1 VAKATALLDR
11 GRPWKSLYPSAAG
24 EVKAWSRFKKDFKF
38 TPILIECYLRDHER
52 EIKGQLDRRGV
63 SKYGMI
69 TVEIKLY
76 EWKSWH
82 ALQLADYEYMA
93 EGCPEDLDSTDR
105 RWVITL
111 YPDGTYGQKKF
122 DDPNDLRIFLAAAS
136 HGPDH
141 PAVFAWLNTHRR

>member
-1 VAKATALLDR
+1 MKSRETLIRLKKFQVDEKRRKVAQIEAMIAEFDR
-11 GRPWKSLYPSAAG
+11 IAG
-24 EVKAWSRFKKDFKF
+24 
-38 TPILIECYLRDHER
+38 DHER

-63 SKYGMI
+63 SKYGLI

-76 EWKSWH
+76 DWKSWH
-82 ALQLADYEYMA
+82 GLQLADYEYMA

-122 DDPNDLRIFLAAAS
+122 DDPNDLRIFLAAAKYGLDS
-136 HGPDH
+136 E
-141 PAVFAWLNTHRR
+141 AVVAWLNTHRR